1 MAAARAAGAAEAWAG
16 AARMAA
22 WRAHSYAADDAG
34 AAAALRLD
42 AARRPV
48 RRAPAEL
55 LVRVHAS
62 SINPIDLA
70 MIRGYGSR
78 VLNAWRALEGSEGLE
93 FPLTPG
99 RDFVGTVAGA
109 APGAALTPGE
119 RVWGVLP
126 PHRVGAHAEYVLAK
140 DSWVSKA
147 PENLDDLEA
156 GGALYGGLT
165 ACAALRAAGLA
176 PGGAGEGGRRVL
188 LLGLGGVGHA
198 AAQLLVRDTH
208 HVVVSCASEQA
219 EAAQALGAEPLDRRQ
234 EGYAESLAQAGPF
247 DVVIDCAGQGGAG
260 AALLPCAFGVYV
272 TLTSPLLRQTDASGI
287 LPGTV
292 AAAAD
297 LIQQN
302 LAVRQPAQIASLSA
316 WLPRVRWAFFSPRAD
331 DIALLRRRASRGHFT
346 VCVERAWGWRHAGDA
361 YARAARGHARGKLMI
376 DFTAP

>member
-1 MAAARAAGAAEAWAG
+1 MAAARVAAEARAG

-22 WRAHSYAADDAG
+22 WRAHSYAADEAG

-48 RRAPAEL
+48 RRAPDEL

-109 APGAALTPGE
+109 APGAPLAPGA

-126 PHRVGAHAEYVLAK
+126 PHRVGAHADYVLAK
-140 DSWVSKA
+140 TSWVSLA
-147 PENLDDLEA
+147 PENLDDLQA
-156 GGALYGGLT
+156 GGALYGALT
-165 ACAALRAAGLA
+165 ACAALRVGGLA
-176 PGGAGEGGRRVL
+176 PGGEGGKRVL
-188 LLGLGGVGHA
+188 VLGLGGVGHA
-198 AAQLLVRDTH
+198 AVQLLVRDRH
-208 HVVVSCASEQA
+208 HVVVSCAGEQA
-219 EAAQALGAEPLDRRQ
+219 EAARALGAEPLDRRQ
-234 EGYAESLAQAGPF
+234 EDYADRLQQAGPF
-247 DVVIDCAGQGGAG
+247 DVVLDCAGQGGAG
-260 AALLPCAFGVYV
+260 AARLACAFGAYV
-272 TLTSPLLRQTDASGI
+272 TLTSPLLRRTDAAGL
-287 LPGTV
+287 LPGSV

-302 LAVRQPAQIASLSA
+302 LAVRQPTQKASLA
-316 WLPRVRWAFFSPRAD
+316 ACLPRVRWAFFSPRAD
-331 DIALLRRRASRGHFT
+331 DIELLRRRAEREQFS
-346 VCVERAWGWRHAGDA
+346 VAVEQVWSWREASAA
-361 YARAARGHARGKLMI
+361 YARASRGHARGKLLL
-376 DFTAP
+376 DFAAP